1 MKKVI
6 VMMAILLVAIFSLD
20 VLFLN
25 QPSRAVSPYQPD
37 DQIGWIPKVDFQRSF
52 PQKDLDGNEY
62 QANFRTYTDGF
73 RAFGNIDSNRV
84 KIFIVGDSFT
94 GDPYTGNDDAYFSV
108 MKKTLKSK
116 FNKEIELFVIG
127 ASGYG
132 TLQEFLITERYAEKI
147 NPDILILQF
156 CSNDFGNNSIEI
168 ESNQIVK
175 NQSYLRP
182 YLVDNNIVFNDNFM
196 ARLYRAVYF
205 HSRIFRKL
213 DIIKQW
219 ILYEIYDSYGP
230 EVSQA
235 EDYRLE
241 KEAIEITKTIMNK
254 FNKIGLIDTRLITF
268 NCDTEDDD
276 DTRIWKDMA
285 RDSGFLA
292 LETPSRAFEIAEK
305 NKQIVRHADGGHLN
319 ILGNKITG
327 EELAAQ
333 LAKFVR

>member
-132 TLQEFLITERYAEKI
+132 TLQEFLE
-147 NPDILILQF
+147 NLIL
-156 CSNDFGNNSIEI
+156 
-168 ESNQIVK
+168 
-175 NQSYLRP
+175 
-182 YLVDNNIVFNDNFM
+182 
-196 ARLYRAVYF
+196 
-205 HSRIFRKL
+205 
-213 DIIKQW
+213 
-219 ILYEIYDSYGP
+219 
-230 EVSQA
+230 
-235 EDYRLE
+235 
-241 KEAIEITKTIMNK
+241 
-254 FNKIGLIDTRLITF
+254 
-268 NCDTEDDD
+268 
-276 DTRIWKDMA
+276 
-285 RDSGFLA
+285 
-292 LETPSRAFEIAEK
+292 
-305 NKQIVRHADGGHLN
+305 
-319 ILGNKITG
+319 
-327 EELAAQ
+327 
-333 LAKFVR
+333 

>member
-6 VMMAILLVAIFSLD
+6 VMMAILLVVIFSVD

-25 QPSRAVSPYQPD
+25 QPSRAVSPYRPD
-37 DQIGWIPKVDFQRSF
+37 EQIGWVPKVNYRRSF
-52 PQKDLDGNEY
+52 TQKDLDGIEY
-62 QANFRTYTDGF
+62 NANFRTYTDGF
-73 RAFGNIDSNRV
+73 RAYGDIDSNKV

-108 MKKTLKSK
+108 MKNTLKSK
-116 FNKEIELFVIG
+116 SDKEIELFVIG

-132 TLQEFLITERYAEKI
+132 TLQEFLIVERYAEKI

-175 NQSYLRP
+175 NQSYFRP
-182 YLVDNNIVFNDNFM
+182 YLVDDNIVFNDNFM
-196 ARLYRAVYF
+196 AKLYRGIYF
-205 HSRIFRKL
+205 YSRIFRKL
-213 DIIKQW
+213 DNLKQR

-235 EDYRLE
+235 ESDRLE
-241 KEAIEITKTIMNK
+241 KEAIAITKTIMNK
-254 FNKIGLIDTRLITF
+254 FTKIGLTDTKFITF
-268 NCDTEDDD
+268 NCDTEDDE
-276 DTRIWKDMA
+276 DTQIWKDIA
-285 RDSGFLA
+285 RDSGFLVI
-292 LETPSRAFEIAEK
+292 ETPSRAFEAAEK
-305 NKQIVRHADGGHLN
+305 NKQTVRHADGGHLN

-333 LAKFVR
+333 LANYVR